1 MSSRNL
7 FSRYLRHCVN
17 KTNLKHANLF
27 LYIWIQIDLP
37 LVIVEGIF
45 VNKMKETPVSNVEK
59 SFILSALEDNKRI
72 DGRLLNERR
81 ELTIDFGRE
90 DGLVILLNIHF

>member
-27 LYIWIQIDLP
+27 LWIQTDPP

-90 DGLVILLNIHF
+90 DGLVILWNIHF

>member
-1 MSSRNL
+1 M
-7 FSRYLRHCVN
+7 RHCVN

-27 LYIWIQIDLP
+27 LYTWIQIDLP

-90 DGLVILLNIHF
+90 DGLVILWNIYF